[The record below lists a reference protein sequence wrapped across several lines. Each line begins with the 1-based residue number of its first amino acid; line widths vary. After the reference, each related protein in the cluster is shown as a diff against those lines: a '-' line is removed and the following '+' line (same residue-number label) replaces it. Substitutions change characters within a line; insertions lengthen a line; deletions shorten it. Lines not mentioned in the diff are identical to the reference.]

1 MVNVVDP
8 KLIRR
13 IVIVSF
19 ILSLVQEMEAMVSRL
34 VDQDVGNRASEEE
47 IVSGSEG
54 PNISKRVQMVTAISR
69 PTTAQMVLGQEAL
82 YLPDDHPLLR
92 QIQSSVAIQGRVLA
106 NSDGPAL
113 TRLELTIHM
122 ADDEANTLVSS
133 LMSDRAD
140 SPILEGVLSPM
151 VLPGA

>member
-1 MVNVVDP
+1 
-8 KLIRR
+8 
-13 IVIVSF
+13 
-19 ILSLVQEMEAMVSRL
+19 MVSHL
-34 VDQDVGNRASEEE
+34 VDEDVGNRTSEEE

-54 PNISKRVQMVTAISR
+54 PDISERVQMATAISR
-69 PTTAQMVLGQEAL
+69 PTTAQMVLGREAL

-92 QIQSSVAIQGRVLA
+92 QIQSLVAIQGRVLA

-122 ADDEANTLVSS
+122 ADDEVNALVSS

-140 SPILEGVLSPM
+140 SPILEGVSSSTI
-151 VLPGA
+151 LPGV

>member
-1 MVNVVDP
+1 
-8 KLIRR
+8 
-13 IVIVSF
+13 
-19 ILSLVQEMEAMVSRL
+19 MVSRL
-34 VDQDVGNRASEEE
+34 VTKDTGNRTSEEE

-54 PNISKRVQMVTAISR
+54 PDVSERVQMETQISR

-82 YLPDDHPLLR
+82 FLPKDHPLLR
-92 QIQSSVAIQGRVLA
+92 QIQNSVAIQGRVLV

-122 ADDEANTLVSS
+122 ADDEANALVSS

-140 SPILEGVLSPM
+140 SPILEGVTGPI
-151 VLPGA
+151 VLPGL

>member
-1 MVNVVDP
+1 
-8 KLIRR
+8 
-13 IVIVSF
+13 
-19 ILSLVQEMEAMVSRL
+19 MVSRL
-34 VDQDVGNRASEEE
+34 VDEDVGNRTSEEE

-54 PNISKRVQMVTAISR
+54 PAVSEGVQMATAISR
-69 PTTAQMVLGQEAL
+69 PTTAQMVLGREAL

-92 QIQSSVAIQGRVLA
+92 QIQSLVVIQGRVLA

-122 ADDEANTLVSS
+122 ADEEANTLVSS

-140 SPILEGVLSPM
+140 SPILEGVSSP
-151 VLPGA
+151 VVFPGA

>member
-1 MVNVVDP
+1 
-8 KLIRR
+8 
-13 IVIVSF
+13 
-19 ILSLVQEMEAMVSRL
+19 MVSRL
-34 VDQDVGNRASEEE
+34 VAEDEGNRTSEEE
-47 IVSGSEG
+47 IVSGSKG
-54 PNISKRVQMVTAISR
+54 PDVSERVQMETAILR

-92 QIQSSVAIQGRVLA
+92 QVQSSVAIQGRVFA
-106 NSDGPAL
+106 SSDGPSL

-140 SPILEGVLSPM
+140 SPILEGVSSSM
-151 VLPGA
+151 ILPGA

>member
-1 MVNVVDP
+1 
-8 KLIRR
+8 
-13 IVIVSF
+13 
-19 ILSLVQEMEAMVSRL
+19 MVSHL
-34 VDQDVGNRASEEE
+34 VDEDVGNRTSEEE

-54 PNISKRVQMVTAISR
+54 PTVSERVQMATEISR
-69 PTTAQMVLGQEAL
+69 PTTAQMVLGREAL
-82 YLPDDHPLLR
+82 YLPNNHPLLQ
-92 QIQSSVAIQGRVLA
+92 QIQNSVVIQGRVLA

-122 ADDEANTLVSS
+122 ADEEANTLVSS

-140 SPILEGVLSPM
+140 SLVLEGVSSSM

>member
-1 MVNVVDP
+1 
-8 KLIRR
+8 
-13 IVIVSF
+13 
-19 ILSLVQEMEAMVSRL
+19 MVSRL
-34 VDQDVGNRASEEE
+34 VDEDAGNRTSEEE

-54 PNISKRVQMVTAISR
+54 PAVSERVQMAMEISR
-69 PTTAQMVLGQEAL
+69 PTTVQMVLSCEAL
-82 YLPDDHPLLR
+82 YLPDNHPLLR

-113 TRLELTIHM
+113 TQLELTIHM
-122 ADDEANTLVSS
+122 ADDEANALVSS

-140 SPILEGVLSPM
+140 SPILEGVSSSM

>member
-1 MVNVVDP
+1 
-8 KLIRR
+8 
-13 IVIVSF
+13 
-19 ILSLVQEMEAMVSRL
+19 MVSRL
-34 VDQDVGNRASEEE
+34 VAEDEGNRTSEEE

-54 PNISKRVQMVTAISR
+54 PNVSERVQTVMVISR
-69 PTTAQMVLGQEAL
+69 PTTAQMVLSREAL
-82 YLPDDHPLLR
+82 YLPDDHPLLQ
-92 QIQSSVAIQGRVLA
+92 QIQSSVTIQGRVVT

-122 ADDEANTLVSS
+122 ADDEVNALVSS

-140 SPILEGVLSPM
+140 SPILEEVSSSM

>member
-1 MVNVVDP
+1 
-8 KLIRR
+8 
-13 IVIVSF
+13 
-19 ILSLVQEMEAMVSRL
+19 MVSRL
-34 VDQDVGNRASEEE
+34 VDEDMGNRTSEEE

-54 PNISKRVQMVTAISR
+54 PDVSERVQMVTEISR
-69 PTTAQMVLGQEAL
+69 PTTAQMVLSRKAL
-82 YLPDDHPLLR
+82 YLPNDHPLLQ

-113 TRLELTIHM
+113 TCLELTIHM
-122 ADDEANTLVSS
+122 ADDEANALVSS

-140 SPILEGVLSPM
+140 SPILEGVSSSM

>member
-1 MVNVVDP
+1 
-8 KLIRR
+8 
-13 IVIVSF
+13 
-19 ILSLVQEMEAMVSRL
+19 MVSRL
-34 VDQDVGNRASEEE
+34 VDKDMGNRTSEEE
-47 IVSGSEG
+47 IVSGSKG
-54 PNISKRVQMVTAISR
+54 PNVSERVQMVTEISR
-69 PTTAQMVLGQEAL
+69 LTTAQMVLGREAL
-82 YLPDDHPLLR
+82 FLPDDHPLLQ

-122 ADDEANTLVSS
+122 ADDEANALVSS

-140 SPILEGVLSPM
+140 SPILEGVSSLM